1 MPLPKILLTIF
12 SFTIILV
19 CSSFS
24 PSLSAD
30 YDLIIPSY
38 DLIIPSIDSVLL
50 NGYPTNNAGQTY
62 GPNIGTETDDGV
74 FPSPD
79 LLLAENQFGVVGYV
93 KTTDLIITP
102 ESIFSAIE
110 MTKNAGP
117 VEIPMYLHDGVTRI
131 GTFVLSPP

>member
-1 MPLPKILLTIF
+1 MNKPLPKILLTIF

-30 YDLIIPSY
+30 YDLIIPS
-38 DLIIPSIDSVLL
+38 IDSVLL
-50 NGYPTNNAGQTY
+50 NGYPTNNAGQTF
-62 GPNIGTETDDGV
+62 GTETDDGV

>member
-1 MPLPKILLTIF
+1 MNRALSKILLTIF

-24 PSLSAD
+24 PSLSTD
-30 YDLIIPSY
+30 Y

-62 GPNIGTETDDGV
+62 EPNIGTETDDGV

-93 KTTDLIITP
+93 KTTDLVITP
-102 ESIFSAIE
+102 ESISSAIE

>member
-1 MPLPKILLTIF
+1 MNRALSKILLPIF

-30 YDLIIPSY
+30 Y

>member
-1 MPLPKILLTIF
+1 MNKPLPKILLTIF

-30 YDLIIPSY
+30 Y

-79 LLLAENQFGVVGYV
+79 LLLAENQ
-93 KTTDLIITP
+93 
-102 ESIFSAIE
+102 
-110 MTKNAGP
+110 
-117 VEIPMYLHDGVTRI
+117 
-131 GTFVLSPP
+131 

>member
-1 MPLPKILLTIF
+1 MNKPLPKILSTIF

-30 YDLIIPSY
+30 Y